1 MSLVNSRKRKRN
13 HGHPYLSG
21 NFAPVH
27 NVLPLTPCTYT
38 GEIPKE
44 VWGGEYVRNGGN
56 PVTNEDLGRDAHW
69 FDGDGMLSG
78 VAFKRTK
85 MGVQPLFV
93 NQYILTDMYL
103 SSVSSKSLRTP
114 ALPSIATLV
123 NPASSLLAIILRI
136 LRTIFLVILSHLP
149 GSEHAIKK
157 ISVANTGILFHDG
170 RALATCESGPPMRVT
185 LPALETVGWYNGKRA
200 EGEKDGEDGSGF
212 GGDGLLSFM
221 KEWTTAH
228 PRVDPR
234 TGELVLFH
242 STFAPPYVHYSI
254 IPATYPPAIPQ
265 TPLETPSRLLNA
277 PIPGIRSAKMMHDF
291 GVSFN
296 HTIILDLPLSLDPLN
311 LAKNQPVVSYNPR
324 CKSRFGVFPRYSPQ
338 SVRWFETNP
347 CCIFHT
353 ANSWDD
359 RGKSMNGDQAPTHV
373 NMLACRLTSAAL
385 VYSAGDV
392 AAPQVTGSLPG
403 TAEEEQC
410 RLYYYQFVMDSS
422 SNEIKH
428 QFALSAIP
436 FEFPSIREDMS
447 MSAAKFVYGC
457 STSQGSFGAALGRA
471 VKIDCLVKIDAE
483 TLIKRGRK
491 DPTLTPITGCVDERT
506 VEEILRSAIPGD
518 TVQILKLPEGHYA
531 QESRFVPRLESK
543 SEDDGYILTYVFDE
557 SQLDSEGEC
566 FPEAKSELWIIDA
579 KDMKTIVGKVQL
591 PMRVPY
597 GLHGSYFSEQQV
609 LNQRPVET
617 IRGLT
622 NLEKTQVQERTLWMS
637 IRKSIEGVLA

>member
-1 MSLVNSRKRKRN
+1 
-13 HGHPYLSG
+13 
-21 NFAPVH
+21 
-27 NVLPLTPCTYT
+27 
-38 GEIPKE
+38 
-44 VWGGEYVRNGGN
+44 
-56 PVTNEDLGRDAHW
+56 
-69 FDGDGMLSG
+69 
-78 VAFKRTK
+78 
-85 MGVQPLFV
+85 
-93 NQYILTDMYL
+93 
-103 SSVSSKSLRTP
+103 
-114 ALPSIATLV
+114 
-123 NPASSLLAIILRI
+123 
-136 LRTIFLVILSHLP
+136 
-149 GSEHAIKK
+149 
-157 ISVANTGILFHDG
+157 
-170 RALATCESGPPMRVT
+170 
-185 LPALETVGWYNGKRA
+185 
-200 EGEKDGEDGSGF
+200 
-212 GGDGLLSFM
+212 
-221 KEWTTAH
+221 
-228 PRVDPR
+228 
-234 TGELVLFH
+234 
-242 STFAPPYVHYSI
+242 
-254 IPATYPPAIPQ
+254 
-265 TPLETPSRLLNA
+265 
-277 PIPGIRSAKMMHDF
+277 
-291 GVSFN
+291 
-296 HTIILDLPLSLDPLN
+296 
-311 LAKNQPVVSYNPR
+311 
-324 CKSRFGVFPRYSPQ
+324 
-338 SVRWFETNP
+338 
-347 CCIFHT
+347 
-353 ANSWDD
+353 
-359 RGKSMNGDQAPTHV
+359 MNGDQALTHV

-410 RLYYYQFVMDSS
+410 RLYYYQFIMDSS

-471 VKIDCLVKIDAE
+471 VKIDCIVKIDAE

-491 DPTLTPITGCVDERT
+491 DPALTPITGCVDERT

-518 TVQILKLPEGHYA
+518 TVQIFKLPEGHYA
-531 QESRFVPRLESK
+531 QESRFVPRHESK

-557 SQLDSEGEC
+557 SQLDHEGEC
-566 FPEAKSELWIIDA
+566 LPEAKSELWIIDA